1 MKYLFIVS
9 LLLRFDTATAQQ
21 VIAQWNFDTPL
32 APDFSLITGS
42 TTPSMGNGFIRLVGN
57 AAPSV
62 ANPFN
67 DGSDN
72 DYFTNGLDN
81 TGWNITRFPAQGTAS
96 KTAGYQIAVNTAG
109 YNNIKLKFDE
119 KHSNSAANTTVVQYN
134 PDTLNTLGWVDI
146 QVNKVVASPF
156 SADWLTHQVDLS
168 GLATVNNQPRLG
180 LRVVAA
186 FDPADGFNY
195 ISTLTQTAATY
206 NATGGTI
213 RLDMI
218 TVTGTPITGCS
229 LPNVQASA
237 VTWLPAPAGQIKFSF
252 NRGSGDGV
260 LILCREG
267 YAVNKY
273 PDAGT
278 AYTAAATF
286 GSGNQVGTGNYVV
299 YNSVQPGRNTLSI
312 SNLTSGKVYYFA
324 AFEYSLATL
333 CYLQPPLYFHAACG
347 GTVFKPGELLLL
359 GFDTRIP
366 GAGTGNDKIFVS
378 SLVDILPGTQF
389 SLVSSRY
396 EAGAAPNVRTN
407 RWYNSGDYINKDP
420 DVQEFTWTGSTSLSA
435 GTIIGI
441 QDKFNVTDRYDSVS
455 VNGVYEPL
463 LVSDKQKG
471 AFNIPTATTK
481 GEQFYLV
488 QGSFYPVGDFYT
500 DRYNMLF
507 GKPLFGMTLLTNW
520 VAFAATPGTAN
531 AGIGFRESRI
541 PPEILCLNIANLSD
555 TVGSAV
561 NKAVLVANKR
571 DFKQSFAN
579 VANWQWRVGDAAQ
592 NIVEDYSAP
601 YTGELGQPLLV
612 LPTAA
617 TEGTWVGDK
626 NNDWFN
632 CGNWEGL
639 AVPDSLVDVKIDTV
653 LNFAPLIVTNTGQ
666 EPAVL
671 YGSLAHTQNLNMASG
686 AAVTVAAGSALKVF
700 GNLVITSV
708 GGRPAPTSRQVLPQ
722 RHSTHRAVV
731 RRVY

>member
-1 MKYLFIVS
+1 MKYLFVGW
-9 LLLRFDTATAQQ
+9 LLLCFSAATAQT

-32 APDFSLITGS
+32 APDFSLTTG
-42 TTPSMGNGFIRLVGN
+42 TTAPSMGNGLVRLVGN
-57 AAPSV
+57 ASPSV
-62 ANPFN
+62 SNPFN

-81 TGWNITRFPAQGTAS
+81 TAWNITRFPAQGTAS
-96 KTAGYQIAVNTAG
+96 KTAGYQLAVSTVG

-134 PDTLNTLGWVDI
+134 PDTLNTLGWIDI
-146 QVNKVVASPF
+146 QVNKIAASPF

-168 GLATVNNQPRLG
+168 AIAAVNNQPRLG
-180 LRVVAA
+180 FRVVTA
-186 FDPADGFNY
+186 FDPADGLNY
-195 ISTLTQTAATY
+195 IATLNQTAVAY
-206 NATGGTI
+206 DATGGTI

-218 TVTGTPITGCS
+218 TVTGTPATGCS
-229 LPNVQASA
+229 LPSAQAAA
-237 VTWLPAPAGQIKFSF
+237 VTWLPSNTGQIQFSF

-278 AYTAAATF
+278 AYAAAADF
-286 GSGNQVGTGNYVV
+286 GNGSQVGPGNFAV
-299 YNSVQPGRNTLSI
+299 YNSLQPGRNTVTI
-312 SNLTSGKVYYFA
+312 SNLTPGKVYYFA

-347 GTVFKPGELLLL
+347 ATVFKPGELLLL

-366 GAGTGNDKIFVS
+366 GAGTGNDKILLS

-396 EAGAAPNVRTN
+396 EAGAAPQVRTN

-420 DVQEFTWTGSTSLSA
+420 DVQEFTWKGSSVLPA

-441 QDKFNVTDRYDSVS
+441 QDKLAVTDRYDSVT
-455 VNGVYEPL
+455 VNGIYEPL
-463 LVSDKQKG
+463 FVSDRQKG

-481 GEQFYLV
+481 GEQFYLA
-488 QGSFYPVGDFYT
+488 QGCFYPVGDFYI

-520 VAFAATPGTAN
+520 VPFTATPGTAN
-531 AGIGFRESRI
+531 AGVGFRESRI
-541 PPEILCLNIANLSD
+541 PPEILCLNISNLSD
-555 TVGSAV
+555 TVGAAV
-561 NKAVLVANKR
+561 NNSLLAAAKR
-571 DFKQSFAN
+571 HFKQAFAN
-579 VANWQWRVGDAAQ
+579 TANWQWRAGDAAQ
-592 NIVEDYSAP
+592 NISEDYIAP

-626 NNDWFN
+626 NSDWFD

-639 AVPDSLVDVKIDTV
+639 AVPDSLMDVRIDTV
-653 LNFAPLIVTNTGQ
+653 LNFAPLIATNTGV
-666 EPAVL
+666 EPATL
-671 YGSLAHTQNLNMASG
+671 YGSLAHARHLYINSG
-686 AAVTVAAGSALKVF
+686 AAVTVAAGSSVKVF
-700 GNLVITSV
+700 GNLVVTANGV
-708 GGRPAPTSRQVLPQ
+708 RTAAGAKPLPQ
-722 RHSTHRAVV
+722 RSTNRRTVV
-731 RRVY
+731 KRQ